1 MIADNALIHFLVW
14 CHTYSK
20 TFSFG
25 GTIFFIA
32 RAVCACARCTLAVS
46 QTLLHHLFFSSIVQ
60 CKYYTRMQIDRDKRR
75 RWQQNKFFAKCNR
88 LKPFYLLRCAYAPN
102 YVPRQRKEKT
112 LNDSQYVRYDG
123 MSECANLIRKLNYA
137 KTWKVDKSELSTF
150 PLCSAPTLHF
160 RLLKPRCHSEILF
173 LKSLFFCRT
182 SSFKSALC
190 VSFIFLL
197 FTFLILCWCS
207 SLSACIRIDGC
218 VSLFFL
224 LFWHCLAF
232 IVAK

>member
-1 MIADNALIHFLVW
+1 
-14 CHTYSK
+14 
-20 TFSFG
+20 
-25 GTIFFIA
+25 
-32 RAVCACARCTLAVS
+32 
-46 QTLLHHLFFSSIVQ
+46 
-60 CKYYTRMQIDRDKRR
+60 MQIDRDKRR

-173 LKSLFFCRT
+173 LKSLFFVEHRVL
-182 SSFKSALC
+182 KALC
-190 VSFIFLL
+190 AFPSFFFCLL
-197 FTFLILCWCS
+197 FLYCAGAPHSLPVFESTVVCRCFFYS
-207 SLSACIRIDGC
+207 SGI
-218 VSLFFL
+218 VWL
-224 LFWHCLAF
+224 L
-232 IVAK
+232 